1 MDLIEKYLGEKKK
14 SIYIDGKLE
23 RTPSDDDKSLLA
35 HVGFITGFPGT
46 SSTTRQLWQDLRSN
60 GNSITWYRGKKVNVE
75 YK

>member
-23 RTPSDDDKSLLA
+23 RTPPVEDKGFLA
-35 HVGFITGFPGT
+35 HLGFITGAPDD
-46 SSTTRQLWQDLRSN
+46 SQKTRQLFQDLKTK
-60 GNSITWYRGKKVNVE
+60 GKSITWYRGKKVNVE